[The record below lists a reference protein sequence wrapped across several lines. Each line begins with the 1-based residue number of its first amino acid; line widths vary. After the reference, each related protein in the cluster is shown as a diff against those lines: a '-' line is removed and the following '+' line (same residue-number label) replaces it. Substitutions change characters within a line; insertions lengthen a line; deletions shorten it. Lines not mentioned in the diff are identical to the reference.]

1 MKADADIFVVTGTT
15 AVGKTETALRWAE
28 EHDAEIVSCDSTNV
42 YRGMDVG
49 TAKPTREERA
59 RVSHHGIDLVSPR
72 EKFSVADYLA
82 FAVPCVRALAA
93 RGKKILVA
101 GGSGFYLKAFYAPVV
116 DGIDVPESVR
126 ARVAALVAA
135 GNDAAVAALRELN
148 PDGAPGFDWRN
159 PCRVVRALE
168 RCLASGKTISALRR
182 EMEARTSPFSGYKIR
197 TLLLRRSRED
207 LNGRIDRRVR
217 AMLDA
222 GLVDEVRALA
232 ARGELLPD
240 TPAGKAIG
248 YRETLAWL
256 ASGEPGGVPA
266 LAETIALSTRQLA
279 AGQRKWFRTQIPVDE
294 IRDLS

>member
-1 MKADADIFVVTGTT
+1 
-15 AVGKTETALRWAE
+15 
-28 EHDAEIVSCDSTNV
+28 
-42 YRGMDVG
+42 
-49 TAKPTREERA
+49 
-59 RVSHHGIDLVSPR
+59 
-72 EKFSVADYLA
+72 
-82 FAVPCVRALAA
+82 
-93 RGKKILVA
+93 
-101 GGSGFYLKAFYAPVV
+101 
-116 DGIDVPESVR
+116 
-126 ARVAALVAA
+126 
-135 GNDAAVAALRELN
+135 
-148 PDGAPGFDWRN
+148 
-159 PCRVVRALE
+159 
-168 RCLASGKTISALRR
+168 
-182 EMEARTSPFSGYKIR
+182 MEARTSPFSGYKIR